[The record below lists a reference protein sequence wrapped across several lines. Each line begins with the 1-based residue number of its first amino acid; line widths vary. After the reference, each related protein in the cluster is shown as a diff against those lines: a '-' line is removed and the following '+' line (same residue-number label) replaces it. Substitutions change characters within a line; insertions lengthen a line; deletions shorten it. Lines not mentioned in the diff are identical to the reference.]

1 MLTSTCI
8 YAELV
13 QGERVRCRC
22 RASGQAGFH
31 VDPFE
36 VPKGGTSF
44 ARATGFPDYVLR
56 MPA

>member
-1 MLTSTCI
+1 MCTCG
-8 YAELV
+8 V
-13 QGERVRCRC
+13 GTEREYVMGRCG
-22 RASGQAGFH
+22 ASGQAGFH

-36 VPKGGTSF
+36 VPEGATSF